1 MKNLRIAIAT
11 LMSVIFL
18 NVNANADIGI
28 GFAGSFINVEASGS
42 ESSDTTGSET
52 DSSTTSTTVENDAF
66 IGSIF
71 AEYRMD
77 NSFTI
82 GYEHTPGSADVSD
95 KVKSRTDTETSVT
108 DDTTKNEDS
117 RVFKANAEIENYD
130 IVYAEMNVFNNI
142 YLRAGMAQIDVI
154 TNETA
159 SSNGGSY
166 GNASLDGFN
175 YGIGYKNGGFKLSYE
190 ATNFD
195 SLSLTSTG
203 NSVTSETNKIS
214 ADLDTRAVKLSY
226 GFYF

>member
-71 AEYRMD
+71 AEFQMD

-142 YLRAGMAQIDVI
+142 YLRAGMAQLDVI
-154 TNETA
+154 TNEGA
-159 SSNGGSY
+159 SGNGGSY

-214 ADLDTRAVKLSY
+214 ADLDTWAVKLSY